1 VAEHG
6 SCRSRSTSENGRIF
20 VQIASYRD
28 PELLPT
34 LRDCIAKASRP
45 DLLRFGIAWQHDEAE
60 TLAEFAGDR
69 RVKVVECDW
78 RASEG
83 VCWARHNLQKLYEG
97 EEFTLALDS
106 HHRFEWRWDEQL
118 KGEFASLPSPKPV
131 LTGYLP
137 SYEPDKPIE
146 PSARTVLMLADKFED
161 GILLFVAKRVRL
173 SGNRMAPVAAR
184 FFSAHFAFSRG
195 SFLQDCPHD
204 PQLYFL
210 GEEIT
215 LAVRAYTH
223 GYDLFHPVRPA
234 IHHHYGRDGRPKH
247 WDDHPLVPG
256 QSFGSRL
263 RDYMS
268 KARARAL
275 LGIEESP
282 ADFGRF
288 GLGDARSLADY
299 ERHAGIGFKERWI
312 SDAAR
317 NGKPPGP

>member
-1 VAEHG
+1 M
-6 SCRSRSTSENGRIF
+6 SRSEQIF

-34 LRDCIAKASRP
+34 IHDCIQKATRP

-60 TLAEFAGDR
+60 TLAEFVGDPR
-69 RVKVVECDW
+69 FRVFECDW
-78 RASEG
+78 RISEG
-83 VCWARHNLQKLYEG
+83 ACWARHHLQQLYQG

-106 HHRFEWRWDEQL
+106 HHRFERCWDEQL
-118 KGEFASLPSPKPV
+118 KTEFAALPSPKPV

-161 GILLFVAKRVRL
+161 DILLFVAKRVRF
-173 SGNRMAPVAAR
+173 SANRVSRVAAR
-184 FFSAHFAFSRG
+184 FLSCHFAFSKG
-195 SFLQDCPHD
+195 SFIHDCPHD
-204 PQLYFL
+204 PKLYFL

-223 GYDLFHPVRPA
+223 GYDLFHPVRPV
-234 IHHHYGRDGRPKH
+234 IHHYYGRHGRPKH

-275 LGIEESP
+275 LGMEESA
-282 ADFGRF
+282 ADFGKF
-288 GLGDARSLADY
+288 GLGRARSLAEY
-299 ERHAGIGFKERWI
+299 ERYAGIDFSKRWI

-317 NGKPPGP
+317 NGYPPTA